1 MTNWRWI
8 ENLDRIRRV
17 SFQWLT
23 LTSPEK
29 LAIDLGAANTRVYVP
44 GEGVTLDEPSVIA
57 FDVETNKMVAVGR
70 DAKLMARC
78 QPRDIRIVRPVK
90 DGVITDTESAG
101 LMLSQFIRQALRHRG
116 LGALSL
122 LICAPANITG
132 PEIRAYE
139 VTAKRAGAGKVTR
152 VEAPYVAAI
161 GADLNMRDA
170 CACMIVDLG
179 AATTD
184 IAVLSSGNVLHASTL
199 RIGGSDID
207 RAIARHLQMERKLE
221 VGEDT
226 AEEIKI
232 ELGRVDALSAK
243 QSLAVRGR
251 NLRTGLPEE
260 VQVTAEEIH
269 QTLWPIL
276 RAIKQQ
282 LRIALE
288 EITTEA
294 SVDLLDT
301 GITLS
306 GGLAQIPG
314 LPEHINE
321 ELGMRV
327 RVAHDPLLAVVLGA
341 GSLLDQQADRLSRGA
356 GKGVGVARLKWGA
369 TGD

>member
-1 MTNWRWI
+1 MTNWGLI
-8 ENLDRIRRV
+8 EKLDHLRRV
-17 SFQWLT
+17 SGQWLT

-57 FDVETNKMVAVGR
+57 LEAETGKMVAVGR
-70 DAKLMARC
+70 DAKSMARC
-78 QPRDIRIVRPVK
+78 QPRDIRIVRPIK
-90 DGVITDTESAG
+90 DGVITDCDAAG
-101 LMLSQFIRQALRHRG
+101 LMLTQFIHQALKGRG
-116 LGALSL
+116 VGALSL

-132 PEIRAYE
+132 PEIKAYE

-161 GADLNMRDA
+161 GADLNMREA

-184 IAVLSSGNVLHASTL
+184 VAVLSFGNVLHSSTR
-199 RIGGSDID
+199 RIGGSEID
-207 RAIARHLQMERKLE
+207 RAIARHLQTERKLE

-232 ELGRVDALSAK
+232 ELGRVDALCAK
-243 QSLAVRGR
+243 QSVAVRGR

-260 VQVTAEEIH
+260 ILVTAEEIH
-269 QTLWPIL
+269 PSIWPTL
-276 RAIKQQ
+276 RVIKQHVR
-282 LRIALE
+282 LALE
-288 EITTEA
+288 DITTEA
-294 SVDLLDT
+294 SVDLLDS
-301 GITLS
+301 GITLC

-314 LPEHINE
+314 LAEHLNE
-321 ELGMRV
+321 ELGLRV
-327 RVAHDPLLAVVLGA
+327 RVANDPLLATALGA
-341 GSLLDQQADRLSRGA
+341 GALLEQQANLLSRGA
-356 GKGVGVARLKWGA
+356 GKGAGVARLKWGA